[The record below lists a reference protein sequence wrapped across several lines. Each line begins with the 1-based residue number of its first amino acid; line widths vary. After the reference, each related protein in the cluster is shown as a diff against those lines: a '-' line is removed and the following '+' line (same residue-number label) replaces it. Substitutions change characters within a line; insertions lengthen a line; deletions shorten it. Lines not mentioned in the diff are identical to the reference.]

1 MKGQTCEPDETPS
14 LSARWRAAIY
24 LGLISSTFS
33 TIVSQLSAARIGRDA
48 AVDWM
53 SVAAI
58 PARDWAL
65 SLEPSAVAIGIGI
78 AFHQWADFS
87 WALFFFGVLGRWTAR
102 LHPVTLAFVAVPW
115 AVFTSAFEWSVL
127 VPLFPFWQP
136 IFTLQQ
142 PYWIGFLVHL
152 SSASIYPLYAWLGR
166 SPEEKRSFKGRGFL
180 RVWIAGAVAGVV
192 TLGVLALFAVRDREL
207 PWLGRDPETDQT
219 FMRHM
224 STHHQQ
230 GIELASMAAEKAA
243 SPHLQSLAKL
253 MGASQSGEKHIL
265 DDWWISW
272 FGVPMQIC
280 SAEERAVMPGLL
292 DFAQIEQLRAAGP
305 PDFDALFVKLMT
317 IHHAGAVKMAEDE
330 LRGGNDPRLRVMAHA
345 IRHEQQGE
353 IALMNC
359 VKGENA
365 VRIAVSNMFADNVNN
380 TKLDP
385 PWRVSCRP

>member
-1 MKGQTCEPDETPS
+1 M
-14 LSARWRAAIY
+14 LARWRAAIY

-65 SLEPSAVAIGIGI
+65 SLEPSAVAIAIGI

-136 IFTLQQ
+136 IFALQQ

-152 SSASIYPLYAWLGR
+152 SSASMYPLYAWLR
-166 SPEEKRSFKGRGFL
+166 RYPEEKPSFNGTAFL
-180 RVWIAGAVAGVV
+180 QVWVAGAVAGVV
-192 TLGVLALFAVRDREL
+192 TLGVLALFAVSDREL

-224 STHHQQ
+224 STHHRQ
-230 GIELASMAAEKAA
+230 GIELASMAADRAA

-253 MGASQSGEKHIL
+253 MGASQSGENQIL
-265 DDWWISW
+265 DQWWISW
-272 FGVPMQIC
+272 FGVSMQIC
-280 SAEERAVMPGLL
+280 SAEERAAMPGLL
-292 DFAQIEQLRAAGP
+292 DSGQIEQLRAASP
-305 PDFDALFVKLMT
+305 PNFDALFIKLMT
-317 IHHAGAVKMAEDE
+317 IHHAGAVKMADDE
-330 LRGGNDPRLRVMAHA
+330 LRGGSDPRLRVMAHA

-359 VKGENA
+359 STGPGA
-365 VRIAVSNMFADNVNN
+365 VRLAIRDMFADNINRSYED
-380 TKLDP
+380 TLGTP
-385 PWRVSCRP
+385 SCRP

>member
-1 MKGQTCEPDETPS
+1 LLK
-14 LSARWRAAIY
+14 RWRAAIY

-33 TIVSQLSAARIGRDA
+33 TVVSQLSAARIGRDA

-65 SLEPSAVAIGIGI
+65 SSEPSVAAIAIGI

-102 LHPVTLAFVAVPW
+102 FSPVSLALVAVPW
-115 AVFTSAFEWSVL
+115 AVFTSAFEWLVL

-152 SSASIYPLYAWLGR
+152 SSASMYPLYAWLR
-166 SPEEKRSFKGRGFL
+166 RTPEERQSFAGIGFL
-180 RVWIAGAVAGVV
+180 RVWVAGAVTGIVV
-192 TLGVLALFAVRDREL
+192 LQALALFAVSGREP
-207 PWLGRDPETDQT
+207 PWLGRDAEIDQT

-230 GIELASMAAEKAA
+230 GIELASMAAEKAEN
-243 SPHLQSLAKL
+243 PHLQSLAKL
-253 MGASQSGEKHIL
+253 MAASQRGEKQL
-265 DDWWISW
+265 LQNWWASW
-272 FGVPMQIC
+272 FGLPMQIC
-280 SAEERAVMPGLL
+280 SVQERATMPGLL
-292 DFAQIEQLRAAGP
+292 DAAQLEQLRATPSIG
-305 PDFDALFVKLMT
+305 FDALFVKLMT
-317 IHHAGAVKMAEDE
+317 IHHAGAVKMADDE
-330 LRGGNDPRLRVMAHA
+330 LRNGSDPRLRIMAHA

-359 VKGENA
+359 ASGVHAVTLA
-365 VRIAVSNMFADNVNN
+365 VRNMFADNVNN
-380 TKLDP
+380 PDGDLSWTATCQP
-385 PWRVSCRP
+385 